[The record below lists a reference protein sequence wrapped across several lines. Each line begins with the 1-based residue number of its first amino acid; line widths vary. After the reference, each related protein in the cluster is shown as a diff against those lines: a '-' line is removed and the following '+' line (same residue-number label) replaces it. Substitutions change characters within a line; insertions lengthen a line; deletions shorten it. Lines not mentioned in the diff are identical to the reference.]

1 MTCTHRWLIPT
12 PDGRHML
19 PAECKKCGAQTVFP
33 ASSEYEYVGQA
44 PLTLKGSIEH
54 AKPRHVPGGGWL
66 EGALPDEGASE
77 RMGPPISPSFI
88 GATRR

>member
-1 MTCTHRWLIPT
+1 MTCIHRWLVESPN
-12 PDGRHML
+12 GSHML

-54 AKPRHVPGGGWL
+54 AKPRRFGDVDLVPSGEVHTPAAKARARRTIRAY
-66 EGALPDEGASE
+66 EGRG
-77 RMGPPISPSFI
+77 
-88 GATRR
+88 